1 MWGSVFVETL
11 RQGWRTALYWTIGMG
26 MIASI
31 VVLFI
36 NDASVLQQYAQLME
50 SMPPFLLS
58 MFGGADIEF
67 MATPDGY
74 LATRYFSFIMLFF
87 AFYAV
92 TAGMNITAND
102 EDAGI
107 MDMFMSLPVR
117 RWQVVLEKTLAYAVL
132 VSAIILITMLLQ
144 VASVAAVPDVGF
156 TVGRV
161 IESNLNLLPS
171 LLVVLAVSGLLGAVI
186 RRKSTALA
194 LSALF
199 VVGSYMVDVFAA
211 AMPDLLAAIKP
222 ASFFSYIAATDVMKT
237 GLIPGNIALL
247 LGVAVVAL
255 VAAMWRYERR
265 DIGM

>member
-11 RQGWRTALYWTIGMG
+11 RQGWRTALYWALGMG
-26 MIASI
+26 VIAALI
-31 VVLFI
+31 VLFI
-36 NDASVLQQYAQLME
+36 NDASMLQQYAQLME

-74 LATRYFSFIMLFF
+74 LATRYFSFILLFF
-87 AFYAV
+87 VFYAV
-92 TAGMNITAND
+92 IAGMNITAND

-117 RWQVVLEKTLAYAVL
+117 RWQVVLEKTLAYAVF
-132 VSAIILITMLLQ
+132 VTAIIVFTMLLQ
-144 VASVAAVPDVGF
+144 VMSVAAVPDVGF
-156 TVGRV
+156 TVSRV

-171 LLVVLAVSGLLGAVI
+171 LLLVLAVSALLGTVI

-194 LSALF
+194 LSAFF
-199 VVGSYMVDVFAA
+199 VVASYMVDVFAA
-211 AMPDLLAAIKP
+211 AMPDLLAAVKP
-222 ASFFSYIAATDVMKT
+222 VSFFSYVAATDVMKN
-237 GLIPGNIALL
+237 GLIVGNIALL
-247 LGVAVVAL
+247 LGVSVLAVGV
-255 VAAMWRYERR
+255 AMWRYERR